1 MKIYYSSK
9 FYREYKKLPQKIKK
23 LAEEKEAI
31 FRKDPHDIRL
41 KTHALTGEL
50 KGYWSFSIDH
60 KIRII
65 FEFRSK
71 GVIWFHSVGTHDIY
85 KH

>member
-9 FYREYKKLPQKIKK
+9 FHREYKKLTIRTKS
-23 LAEEKEAI
+23 LAEVKEKI

-41 KTHALTGEL
+41 KTHTLTGEL
-50 KGYWSFSIDH
+50 RGYWAFSIDH
-60 KIRII
+60 KLRII
-65 FEFRSK
+65 FEFADK
-71 GVIWFHSVGTHDIY
+71 DTVWFHSVGPHDIY